1 MYSRETNLD
10 NIHIIQNI
18 AIPSTILYLSIMD
31 NALLVYCGD
40 NMMYHY
46 LIVTSS
52 SDGRDSVLLELCQQI
67 SFVGVIHAPARVRS
81 ISWFQP
87 RSHSNDFLF
96 LINLHLLVEFHYISL
111 YEPIRTFYT

>member
-10 NIHIIQNI
+10 NVHMIQNI

-46 LIVTSS
+46 RVTS

-67 SFVGVIHAPARVRS
+67 SFAGVIHAPARVRS

-87 RSHSNDFLF
+87 RLHSK
-96 LINLHLLVEFHYISL
+96 
-111 YEPIRTFYT
+111 